1 MNEVLGDAEPP
12 TDGDNLDD
20 TDDTDDTDDGY
31 EYDDGFDR
39 GPGVFRQAVTAVFT
53 PSALAIAA
61 LAIATMTLFAPLPN
75 YVATALA
82 ISHNRDPLFGERAVA
97 VAQLVAGAIAALLA
111 ILAIWGTGSLE
122 EDKRRLPQALA
133 GAALLIMAL
142 SVVQAAVGLVVLAHT
157 HFAVNDGFVSSSG

>member
-12 TDGDNLDD
+12 RDGDNFDD
-20 TDDTDDTDDGY
+20 TDETDDADGY

-39 GPGVFRQAVTAVFT
+39 EPGALRQAVTAVFT
-53 PSALAIAA
+53 PPALAIAA

-75 YVATALA
+75 YIAAALA

-97 VAQLVAGAIAALLA
+97 VGQLVAAAIAALLA
-111 ILAIWGTGSLE
+111 ILAIWGAGNLE
-122 EDKRRLPQALA
+122 MDKRRLPQMLA

-142 SVVQAAVGLVVLAHT
+142 SMVQAAVGLIVLAHT
-157 HFAVNDGFVSSSG
+157 HLAGSYGSTFSSG